1 MDKTMKTHNFKE
13 SYDAPIVL
21 CLGFFDCI
29 HIGHKSLIEDAIRIS
44 KRMKCQSALL
54 TFANDPNTVFGKL
67 PQIYTIVERAMVIR
81 DLGIDNLICADFD
94 SKFSA
99 MSAKCFLDT
108 LTTNFNIQAVVA
120 GRDYTFGHGGE
131 GDVDY
136 LKAYAQENNFRVRIV
151 PFERIN
157 DKKISTS
164 NLKNMVSGGNVD
176 ELNHYLSAPY
186 FISGTVIHAMHRGRI
201 IGFPTA
207 NMSAHSDAL
216 ALGCGVYA
224 TKTYINDKW
233 YISMTSIGAKPTF
246 DEDNYSIETYIIDYN
261 GDIYGKDIVVEFYK
275 KIRNLVKFPSVA
287 SLQKQLESDE
297 AQIKKFFCTDKS
309 DLLPKVNDTS
319 IHNTGLNQSEQSS
332 VSAQHIS
339 EV

>member
-1 MDKTMKTHNFKE
+1 MDKTMKTHNFKDK
-13 SYDAPIVL
+13 YDVPIVL

-29 HIGHKSLIEDAIRIS
+29 HIGHKSLIEEAIQLS
-44 KRMKCQSALL
+44 KRLKCQSALL
-54 TFANDPNTVFGKL
+54 TFANDPNVVFGKL
-67 PQIYTIVERAMVIR
+67 PQIYTIVERAKVIR
-81 DLGIDNLICADFD
+81 NLGIDNLICADFD
-94 SKFSA
+94 ANFSA
-99 MSAKCFLDT
+99 MSANCFLDT
-108 LTTNFNIQAVVA
+108 LISNFNIQAVVA

-136 LKAYAQENNFRVRIV
+136 LKAYAQENNFKVKII
-151 PFERIN
+151 PFEKIN

-164 NLKNMVSGGNVD
+164 NLKSMVSDGNVD
-176 ELNHYLSAPY
+176 ELNKYLSTPY

-207 NMSAHSDAL
+207 NLSLHSDAL

-261 GDIYGKDIVVEFYK
+261 DDLYGKDIVVEFYR
-275 KIRNLVKFPSVA
+275 KIRGLIKFSSVA
-287 SLQKQLESDE
+287 SLQKQLESDK
-297 AQIKKFFCTDKS
+297 AQIKNFFCTNKS
-309 DLLPKVNDTS
+309 DLLPKVDYTS
-319 IHNTGLNQSEQSS
+319 ISNTGIEQSEQLI
-332 VSAQHIS
+332 SARHMS